1 MSEEEHVISFFARE
15 KKERQVQLL
24 KYIAEFK
31 NAELNKVIGKFSFQW
46 GLRSSTVKKYLEEL
60 ENAGLIEIS
69 EDAPYSV
76 VITENGLEALK
87 EEMEEGAN

>member
-24 KYIAEFK
+24 KYIAELK

>member
-24 KYIAEFK
+24 KYIAGLK